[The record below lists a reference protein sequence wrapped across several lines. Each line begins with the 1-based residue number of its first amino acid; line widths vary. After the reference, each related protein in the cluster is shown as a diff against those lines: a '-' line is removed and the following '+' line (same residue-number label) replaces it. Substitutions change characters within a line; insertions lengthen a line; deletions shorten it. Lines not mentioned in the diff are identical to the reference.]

1 MTIYTLAD
9 RGCYFDGSLGIEYL
23 RDRLADLL
31 EGHLDDF
38 PREACDAYDPV
49 ECIASLRSDEWPDD
63 LSDMDYATELMNS
76 LTDTSDCRWAWL
88 DGDLGLYEYP
98 EEDGEVHCAD

>member
-1 MTIYTLAD
+1 
-9 RGCYFDGSLGIEYL
+9 
-23 RDRLADLL
+23 
-31 EGHLDDF
+31 
-38 PREACDAYDPV
+38 
-49 ECIASLRSDEWPDD
+49 
-63 LSDMDYATELMNS
+63 MDYATELMNS